1 MRFWLDVHL
10 PPALIP
16 WLKERF
22 AIEVEAFRKV
32 GWTREPDAA
41 IFSSL
46 RNEGDVVLTKD
57 SDFVALV
64 ETKGPPPQVIWI
76 TCGNTSNKSLRRILG
91 VTMEDAL
98 ELLKRGEPIVEIR
111 DG

>member
-1 MRFWLDVHL
+1 MRVWLDVHL

-22 AIEVEAFRKV
+22 GVDAEAFRNV
-32 GWTREPDAA
+32 GWTREPDAS

-46 RNEGDVVLTKD
+46 RKEGEVVMTKD

-64 ETKGPPPQVIWI
+64 ETKGPPPQVIWL
-76 TCGNTSNKSLRRILG
+76 TSGNTSNKNLRRILEG
-91 VTMEDAL
+91 TMEDAI
-98 ELLKRGEPIVEIR
+98 ELLRRGEPIVEIR
-111 DG
+111 DV